1 MTVLVLRTLL
11 TALMAVGAVS
21 AAQEPAATSLVP
33 PANYVIGP
41 HDALSITV
49 WNQPDISSKYTIEQD
64 GSFTFPLLGRV
75 AAAGLTLRDLEL
87 ELTRQLGAGLFK
99 NPHVTVAVLEYRSK
113 RVFVVGEVRQPGTYP
128 LNGAMSVIEALAR
141 AGSTTANAAA
151 HVLVVRASRAGGP
164 VLPADPNAG
173 QVIRVDL
180 RDIEDGELSKN
191 IPLQD
196 GDTVFAPR
204 ESLVFVTGRVRNPGA
219 YPLGES
225 LTVLQ
230 AISLAGGATDFG
242 AVNRIKIRRLVNGKE
257 RELKVELTSAVVA
270 GDTIVVPERYF

>member
-11 TALMAVGAVS
+11 TGMLAVGAVS
-21 AAQEPAATSLVP
+21 AAQEPAPTVVP
-33 PANYVIGP
+33 PNYVIGAQ
-41 HDALSITV
+41 DVLSITV

-64 GSFTFPLLGRV
+64 GSFTFPFLGRV

-99 NPHVTVAVLEYRSK
+99 NPHVTVAVLEFRSK

-141 AGSTTANAAA
+141 AGSTTVNAGT
-151 HVLVVRASRAGGP
+151 HVLVVRTARGGGP
-164 VLPADPNAG
+164 VLPGDANAG

-180 RDIEDGELSKN
+180 RDIEGGELSKN
-191 IPLQD
+191 IALQD

-204 ESLVFVTGRVRNPGA
+204 ESTVFVTGRVRNPGA
-219 YPLGES
+219 YPLGEH

-230 AISLAGGATDFG
+230 AISLAGGPTDFG

-257 RELKVELTSAVVA
+257 LELKVDLTSPVIA
-270 GDTIVVPERYF
+270 GDTIVVPERFF